1 MLEYICLRRKAMSHS
16 RSSVKAF
23 VSEANETNPAK
34 RIYFVKYLSHVNEN
48 RTNISREPMKI
59 RKNNNKRLE
68 KLQTLVENR

>member
-1 MLEYICLRRKAMSHS
+1 MSHS

-59 RKNNNKRLE
+59 RKNNNKR
-68 KLQTLVENR
+68 